1 MLILGL
7 KGLNNTKKCSSR
19 KHPYSLCR
27 GERKFQGGWGGGSQ
41 RPKNLKLCMKLI
53 KIGISSGEGI
63 GQIPSVGGG
72 VDIF

>member
-27 GERKFQGGWGGGSQ
+27 GERKFQGGWGGGVSKAQ
-41 RPKNLKLCMKLI
+41 KFKAMYEAKLEFPA
-53 KIGISSGEGI
+53 GRA
-63 GQIPSVGGG
+63 
-72 VDIF
+72 